1 MHFQDKKYLYYFIY
15 SAIVIFGCTLAVCNV
30 VMLIYFLHLNTQTGL
45 SIRFSKLVSIV
56 KGPPLELR
64 QTRRRTRGGF
74 TLKGAVFNPREAF
87 KSSRG
92 KVTHCVH
99 NPRRHQPAAQ
109 WGNPEDGAHLHPDR
123 VDQWKCGP
131 SLQEDSGGK
140 WHPSH
145 GKTEHDKRWING
157 GDQGEV
163 CTRVLRN
170 RFHVHGVRRA
180 QPV

>member
-1 MHFQDKKYLYYFIY
+1 
-15 SAIVIFGCTLAVCNV
+15 
-30 VMLIYFLHLNTQTGL
+30 MLIYFLHLNTQTGL

-99 NPRRHQPAAQ
+99 QPTETAAHQQPSEETPKMAPISIQTVLISESVDPRCKKILEEN
-109 WGNPEDGAHLHPDR
+109 GIR
-123 VDQWKCGP
+123 V
-131 SLQEDSGGK
+131 
-140 WHPSH
+140 
-145 GKTEHDKRWING
+145 TEKPNMTRDELMAEIKVKLAL
-157 GDQGEV
+157 ECCV
-163 CTRVLRN
+163 TAFTCTGFVVRS
-170 RFHVHGVRRA
+170 RF
-180 QPV
+180 